1 MKKRRRKRKQN
12 RHKVMLSQLGDKVDQ
27 TELRTSG
34 LNGVGKDTAYDSEDS
49 PSQDNRREHLLGRRK
64 QNTGSKADSHPPSNR
79 GARQCGSYERMNL
92 RDNVIRRKR
101 CEGTLCQT
109 RGSMI

>member
-1 MKKRRRKRKQN
+1 
-12 RHKVMLSQLGDKVDQ
+12 MLSQLGDKVDQ

-34 LNGVGKDTAYDSEDS
+34 LNGVEKDTAYDSEDS

-64 QNTGSKADSHPPSNR
+64 QNTGSKADSHSPSDR
-79 GARQCGSYERMNL
+79 VARQCGSYERMNL

-101 CEGTLCQT
+101 CEGTPCQT
-109 RGSMI
+109 RRSII